1 MKSSGRR
8 ATGALRTEG
17 GASGDTFGP
26 IRETRISYLGAF
38 AVGAARRGSTG
49 PDDIRVGVFFSTPA
63 VQERAQFLRQFLGHP
78 AFHSKLPANR
88 RHYLST

>member
-26 IRETRISYLGAF
+26 IRETKISYLGAF

-49 PDDIRVGVFFSTPA
+49 PDDIRVGVFFPTPD
-63 VQERAQFLRQFLGHP
+63 QERAQFLRQFLGHP
-78 AFHSKLPANR
+78 AFHSNLPANR